1 MTPGPGCSP
10 GLAAGA
16 TLPGRVHWQGEVC
29 REDLLMIIRV
39 ESPATVRASDSDG
52 DSAAA
57 AAAAAPARLS
67 ADEIRVPATR
77 LHRDWQ
83 PEARDQPDGHCV
95 AWLGSAIS
103 LPLGGGH
110 CDFD

>member
-1 MTPGPGCSP
+1 MICNESLTVTMTPGPGCSP

-67 ADEIRVPATR
+67 ADEIR
-77 LHRDWQ
+77 DS
-83 PEARDQPDGHCV
+83 E
-95 AWLGSAIS
+95 S
-103 LPLGGGH
+103 LPPGAP
-110 CDFD
+110 